1 VQATAAIDSI
11 THLSCAS
18 LKPPQTQTREM
29 ESPMSVSAVLF
40 LAWIVVMTFWM
51 VNHFYRQNQKYEM
64 EYRQGKH
71 PRWEKPDD
79 YDEN

>member
-1 VQATAAIDSI
+1 
-11 THLSCAS
+11 
-18 LKPPQTQTREM
+18 
-29 ESPMSVSAVLF
+29 MSVSAVLF